1 MTHLSASFSSPAQQA
16 MSQQAVSQRAV
27 SQRLM
32 SMDMKT
38 FGAKTSRKSD
48 TEQAAY
54 LDRIKSFPVL
64 TETEERALIRRWYS
78 RGDRTAFDALIGAHL
93 RLVPKMANRYAGYG
107 VPIADLIGEGNLG
120 LLQSAERFEPEK
132 GFRFST
138 YARWWIK
145 EAMLNFILQTWSL
158 IKVGNGAAKKRLFFN
173 LRRAKQ
179 AIQADGTRYLDN
191 AAVAA
196 IAKRFQV
203 SAADVVAMDQRMSAT
218 DVSIHQTVPGSDG
231 LTFGDIMADNAPTP
245 EDASIAS
252 DEQRWHVD
260 VLKEAMGH
268 LDRREKEIV
277 TRRYL
282 NDRPATLA
290 KLATTY
296 GLTAERVRQIEAKAI
311 DKLRHYVRPKMRL
324 KSQAPQHVM

>member
-1 MTHLSASFSSPAQQA
+1 MSPAVHRDGA
-16 MSQQAVSQRAV
+16 RPEQAV
-27 SQRLM
+27 
-32 SMDMKT
+32 
-38 FGAKTSRKSD
+38 
-48 TEQAAY
+48 Y
-54 LDRIKSFPVL
+54 LNRIKSYPVL
-64 TETEERALIRRWYS
+64 SESQERALIRGWYEH
-78 RGDRTAFDALIGAHL
+78 GDRAAFDALIGAHL
-93 RLVPKMANRYAGYG
+93 RLVPKMASRYAGYG
-107 VPIADLIGEGNLG
+107 VPVADLIGEGNLG

-145 EAMLNFILQTWSL
+145 AAMLNFVLQTWSL

-179 AIQADGTRYLDN
+179 QIQADGSRYLDDD
-191 AAVAA
+191 AIRT

-203 SAADVVAMDQRMSAT
+203 STADVVAMDQRMSAN
-218 DVSIHQTVPGSDG
+218 DVSIHQPVPGSDG
-231 LTFGDIMADNAPTP
+231 LTFGEIMADSAPTP
-245 EDASIAS
+245 EDAFIAS
-252 DEQRWHVD
+252 DEQRWHAD
-260 VLKEAMGH
+260 VLKEALGR

-296 GLTAERVRQIEAKAI
+296 GLTAERVRQIESKAI
-311 DKLRHYVRPKMRL
+311 DKLRHYVRPKL
-324 KSQAPQHVM
+324 KAAPAHLM